1 VIILV
6 YNNKQKNPM
15 YIPFLINSRMLRIW
29 RLLFFSLLI
38 GLPGKLAAHPSPNTL
53 IFLDISP
60 KKVMMEVQ
68 MPIPELELA
77 FKPGISQEPEKLL
90 ERWELQLREYLLAH
104 IHAYCERSRPWGITI
119 ENLSLSHGKY
129 PDSNI
134 SYWEVIASVNLMPQT
149 GDNTHN
155 FYLDYDVIMHQ
166 VMNHAALVSVRS
178 DWENGGTNQNNGEVQ
193 AIAWDLQNN
202 IIPPMHVNL
211 QNGNWWT
218 GFVSMIKLGMHH
230 IAEGTD
236 HLMFLLVLLLPA
248 TLQVNKGKWEGFG
261 GTRNSIYRLL
271 KIVTAFTVGHSITLL
286 LGAIGWVKLPSQPIE
301 ILISFSILVSAVH
314 ALRPLF
320 PGKEMFI
327 SAGFGLVHGLAFA
340 ATLSNLHLDA
350 RSTALSILGFNLGIE
365 LMQLFVV
372 ALTVPWLIILSK
384 KTIYKPVRITG
395 AVLATLA
402 AIVWIIQR
410 I

>member
-1 VIILV
+1 
-6 YNNKQKNPM
+6 M
-15 YIPFLINSRMLRIW
+15 YIPLPNNSRTRSIW
-29 RLLFFSLLI
+29 RLLFLGMLFW
-38 GLPGKLAAHPSPNTL
+38 LPVQLAAHPSPNTL
-53 IFLDISP
+53 IFLDVSP
-60 KKVMMEVQ
+60 EKVMMEVQ

-77 FKPGISQEPEKLL
+77 FKPGISQEPGKLL
-90 ERWELQLREYLLAH
+90 ERWEPQLREYLLAH
-104 IHAYCERSRPWGITI
+104 IHAYSQKSRPWGITI

-149 GDNTHN
+149 GDDTHN
-155 FYLDYDVIMHQ
+155 FYLDYDVIIHQ
-166 VMNHAALVSVRS
+166 VINHAALVSVRS
-178 DWENGGTNQNNGEVQ
+178 DWENGGTDQNNGEVQ
-193 AIAWDLQNN
+193 AITWNLQNN
-202 IIPPMHVNL
+202 IIPPLHVSL
-211 QNGNWWT
+211 QKGNRWT
-218 GFVSMIKLGMHH
+218 GFVSMVKLGMHH

-248 TLQVNKGKWEGFG
+248 TLRVNKGKWEGFG
-261 GTRNSIYRLL
+261 GTRNSLFGLL
-271 KIVTAFTVGHSITLL
+271 KIVTAFTIGHSVTLL
-286 LGAIGWVKLPSQPIE
+286 LGAIGWVKLPAQPIE
-301 ILISFSILVSAVH
+301 ILIAISILVSAVH

-327 SAGFGLVHGLAFA
+327 AAGFGLVHGLAFA

-350 RSTALSILGFNLGIE
+350 GSTALSILGFNLGIE
-365 LMQLFVV
+365 GMQLFVV
-372 ALTVPWLIILSK
+372 AITVPWLIILSK

-410 I
+410 M